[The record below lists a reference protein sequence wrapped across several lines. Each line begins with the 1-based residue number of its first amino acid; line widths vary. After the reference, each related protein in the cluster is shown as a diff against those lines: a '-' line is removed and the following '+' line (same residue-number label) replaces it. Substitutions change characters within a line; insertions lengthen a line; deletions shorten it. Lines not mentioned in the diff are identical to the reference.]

1 MIATQ
6 IGSAVVRSKAQEAL
20 RQSQANLQT
29 LFDSVGD
36 FLFVLDMQGRIL
48 RANQDKLKTDE
59 VDGGSMFWFT
69 LPGE

>member
-48 RANQDKLKTDE
+48 RAKGHGLGLSIVRDA
-59 VDGGSMFWFT
+59 S
-69 LPGE
+69 